1 MGSAEMWLLEE
12 QLLPV
17 GCQSPS
23 ATWSILL
30 TVCSGP
36 ERAISQCSGDRG
48 AASQELMR
56 LWILGTQRTVELC
69 VPVSRLKYLKESAWI
84 LPHWWALFVMYNIH
98 FSIFVAR
105 LTGSSI
111 CTLLW
116 DRWKVHFLSYE
127 RIIIRN
133 VLNLS
138 TPSLCY
144 LLCNILTHG
153 WCNAIE
159 LPDQ

>member
-69 VPVSRLKYLKESAWI
+69 VPVSRLKYLKKVDEFCHIGGHCLLCTIYISVFLW
-84 LPHWWALFVMYNIH
+84 LVWLVVLFVHYCEIDGKYI
-98 FSIFVAR
+98 FSVTSA
-105 LTGSSI
+105 
-111 CTLLW
+111 
-116 DRWKVHFLSYE
+116 SYKE
-127 RIIIRN
+127 H

-153 WCNAIE
+153 WCNTIE
-159 LPDQ
+159 